1 MKNTLTQ
8 RLVMG
13 LLALFLL
20 SYVGYQAWRY
30 FTSQYKTETVY
41 TYTVAET
48 AGITGIA
55 LREEQLLDDWIGKG
69 VATYLTSDGTKVSNG
84 TAIAEVYRS
93 EKDAENVRMVR
104 ELSHQREQLEKAQ
117 DPGTTSLSLIHI

>member
-48 AGITGIA
+48 AGITA
-55 LREEQLLDDWIGKG
+55 SPCARNSC
-69 VATYLTSDGTKVSNG
+69 LTTGSARAWRPT
-84 TAIAEVYRS
+84 
-93 EKDAENVRMVR
+93 
-104 ELSHQREQLEKAQ
+104 
-117 DPGTTSLSLIHI
+117 

>member
-1 MKNTLTQ
+1 
-8 RLVMG
+8 MG

-48 AGITGIA
+48 AGITGCH
-55 LREEQLLDDWIGKG
+55 L
-69 VATYLTSDGTKVSNG
+69 YTSRCV
-84 TAIAEVYRS
+84 
-93 EKDAENVRMVR
+93 
-104 ELSHQREQLEKAQ
+104 
-117 DPGTTSLSLIHI
+117 

>member
-55 LREEQLLDDWIGKG
+55 PVSYTHLDVYKRQTTGCS
-69 VATYLTSDGTKVSNG
+69 ATT
-84 TAIAEVYRS
+84 
-93 EKDAENVRMVR
+93 
-104 ELSHQREQLEKAQ
+104 
-117 DPGTTSLSLIHI
+117 